1 MRVRERSWRPQ
12 AETDNFGTAAAM
24 MAGFA
29 TARAR
34 RTIESPRSRRDQAQ
48 VNTKAS
54 SSQTRTMRHI
64 LQVESTRARAE
75 VQRARASSRQGG
87 GEKAQVRAGT
97 GDSWQKTRCRAR
109 FSTAAGSCVGP
120 LCAKTRRESTRQTRP
135 SSSSTGESRSVSEV
149 SRPDFETSYAGLENE
164 STPERTSAARTA
176 GENEPVHGR
185 MVVA

>member
-12 AETDNFGTAAAM
+12 AETDNFGTTAAI

-75 VQRARASSRQGG
+75 VQRARARASSRQGG

-149 SRPDFETSYAGLENE
+149 SRPDFETS
-164 STPERTSAARTA
+164 
-176 GENEPVHGR
+176 
-185 MVVA
+185 